1 MKRNTRILIAAII
14 VMIAVCGTLASAA
27 RTLPPT
33 NETTSITVLTSVS
46 VIGNLYSNT
55 DIVYVQG
62 NEDLSNNPPMNE
74 TCGEGQ
80 STISYQEDIMAI
92 SGEATYDKYS
102 NLDTGPKTANSDNFE
117 TTQILTYDTNGD
129 GDETGK
135 MIADES
141 ILVETIAY
149 GCTTGE
155 TCCDSVWGA
164 QDGTVL
170 PATNGVI
177 VAGSEMV
184 VSEAAVASSSGARI
198 TADSTS
204 TPVSMDY
211 AVEIEGVN
219 QTEGDTS
226 TGAVGTATAYVNAN
240 IQEGLGNSTAVG
252 SEITYSDVTTASG
265 LFELAKSVSYTSG

>member
-1 MKRNTRILIAAII
+1 MKRNTCICIAVIL
-14 VMIAVCGTLASAA
+14 VMIAVFGTFATAA
-27 RTLPPT
+27 RTIPPT
-33 NETTSITVLTSVS
+33 NETTSITTRTSVA
-46 VIGNLYSNT
+46 VIGNLYSNS

-62 NEDLSNNPPMNE
+62 NNDLSNNPQNM

-92 SGEATYDKYS
+92 SGEATYDKYT

-117 TTQILTYDTNGD
+117 STQILTYDTNGD
-129 GDETGK
+129 GDSTGK

-141 ILVETIAY
+141 ILVEVVAN

-164 QDGTVL
+164 PDGTAA

-184 VSEAAVASSSGARI
+184 VSEAAVTSSTGATI

-211 AVEIEGVN
+211 YVEIEGVN
-219 QTEGDTS
+219 QTEGDLS

-240 IQEGLGNSTAVG
+240 IQEGIGNSTAVG

-265 LFELAKSVSYTSG
+265 LFNLAKEVSYTSG

>member
-1 MKRNTRILIAAII
+1 
-14 VMIAVCGTLASAA
+14 MIAVFGTFATAA

-33 NETTSITVLTSVS
+33 NETTSITTRTSAA
-46 VIGNLYSNT
+46 VIGNLYSHS

-62 NEDLSNNPPMNE
+62 NNDLSDNPPLNA
-74 TCGEGQ
+74 TSGEGQ
-80 STISYQEDIMAI
+80 STISYQQDIMAI
-92 SGEATYDKYS
+92 SGEATYDKYT

-117 TTQILTYDTNGD
+117 STQILTYDTNGD
-129 GDETGK
+129 GDSTGK

-149 GCTTGE
+149 GATVGE

-164 QDGTVL
+164 PDGAVL
-170 PATNGVI
+170 PSTNGVI

-184 VSEAAVASSSGARI
+184 VSEAAVTSATGATI

-211 AVEIEGVN
+211 YVEIEGVN
-219 QTEGDTS
+219 QTEGDLT
-226 TGAVGTATAYVNAN
+226 TGAVGTATVYVNAN
-240 IQEGLGNSTAVG
+240 LQEGIGNSTAVG

-265 LFELAKSVSYTSG
+265 LFNLAKEVSYTSG

>member
-1 MKRNTRILIAAII
+1 
-14 VMIAVCGTLASAA
+14 
-27 RTLPPT
+27 
-33 NETTSITVLTSVS
+33 
-46 VIGNLYSNT
+46 
-55 DIVYVQG
+55 
-62 NEDLSNNPPMNE
+62 
-74 TCGEGQ
+74 
-80 STISYQEDIMAI
+80 MAI
-92 SGEATYDKYS
+92 SGEATYDKYT

-117 TTQILTYDTNGD
+117 STQILTYDTEGD

-141 ILVETIAY
+141 ILVETVAY
-149 GCTTGE
+149 GCTVGE

-164 QDGTVL
+164 PDGEAL

-184 VSEAAVASSSGARI
+184 VSEAAVTSSTGARI

-211 AVEIEGVN
+211 SVEIEGVN
-219 QTEGDTS
+219 QTEGDLT
-226 TGAVGTATAYVNAN
+226 TGAEGTATVYVNAN
-240 IQEGLGNSTAVG
+240 IQEGIGNSTAVG

-265 LFELAKSVSYTSG
+265 LFNLAKEVSYTSG

>member
-1 MKRNTRILIAAII
+1 MKRNTCILIAAILVI
-14 VMIAVCGTLASAA
+14 IAVCGSFASAA

-33 NETTSITVLTSVS
+33 NETTSITTRTSVA

-62 NEDLSNNPPMNE
+62 NNDLSDNPPLNAS
-74 TCGEGQ
+74 CGEGQ

-92 SGEATYDKYS
+92 SGEATYDKYT

-117 TTQILTYDTNGD
+117 STQILTYDTEGD

-141 ILVETIAY
+141 ILVETVAY
-149 GCTTGE
+149 GCTVGE

-164 QDGTVL
+164 PDGEAL

-184 VSEAAVASSSGARI
+184 VSEAAVTSSTGARI

-211 AVEIEGVN
+211 SVEIEGVN
-219 QTEGDTS
+219 QTEGDLT
-226 TGAVGTATAYVNAN
+226 TGAEGTATVYVNAN
-240 IQEGLGNSTAVG
+240 IQEGIGNSTAVG

-265 LFELAKSVSYTSG
+265 LFNLAKEVSYTSG